1 MPFPEQALGAHDM
14 QDKNLAAVKTIEN
27 AARRLNNL
35 PIAGA
40 REFFRATATLWMIRE
55 LLDVT
60 KDPPDKLSGRC
71 RILECDVVSDCIQIC
86 QRWF

>member
-1 MPFPEQALGAHDM
+1 M
-14 QDKNLAAVKTIEN
+14 QDKDLLSVVTIEN

-40 REFFRATATLWMIRE
+40 REFFRATATLWVVRE

-60 KDPPDKLSGRC
+60 KDPLDKLRGRC
-71 RILECDVVSDCIQIC
+71 RILQCDVVSDCIQIG
-86 QRWF
+86 QRRF